1 MRVRRRETESSGRSK
16 FWISNSHGP
25 PFPPAWLSE
34 QLITIQIA
42 ILLFFFFQRTW
53 TILSHF
59 PIKSSL
65 YIAYYYYYVL
75 YIYSLQKALFFG
87 FFLLFYFFRPA
98 AVLKHDFERD
108 KLGPPPN
115 HQNKKNLNQIW
126 TIAILLL
133 DLCHLSLLLSNKVSF
148 SFFSF

>member
-75 YIYSLQKALFFG
+75 YIYSLQKALFFWIFSSFLFFSTCCCTETWFWKRQTGTTTKPPKQKKLESNLNYSNSSPGFVSLVTFTVKQG
-87 FFLLFYFFRPA
+87 FF
-98 AVLKHDFERD
+98 
-108 KLGPPPN
+108 
-115 HQNKKNLNQIW
+115 Q
-126 TIAILLL
+126 
-133 DLCHLSLLLSNKVSF
+133 
-148 SFFSF
+148 FFSF